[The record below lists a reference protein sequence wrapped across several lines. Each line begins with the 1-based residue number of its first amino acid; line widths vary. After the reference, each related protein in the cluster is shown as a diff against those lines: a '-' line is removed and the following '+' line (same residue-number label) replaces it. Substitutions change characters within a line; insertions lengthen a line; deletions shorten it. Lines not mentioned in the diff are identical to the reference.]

1 MVQFDDPDVRLV
13 TAPPFGACSRHDSPR
28 AVRAITVNHM
38 RFWSRWPLLIAAC
51 MTAFGCDG
59 DETSQPIEAG
69 LDGAADATRD
79 AIIDAA
85 LDATPDGALDPD
97 AGPDAAPTDAAPT
110 DAADR
115 GRVTAD
121 TRRVELVVTLDG
133 APAPGVR
140 VVQGGTERVHFTD
153 ADGRLT
159 AELDLD
165 VVGDVMLV
173 ASHPRAR
180 QKMAWVFEGER
191 LPLRIDLRT
200 FDDTDNPAYRFQDPG
215 EPRRRNT
222 TAQCGHC
229 HLTINDAWH
238 GSAHEQAARNPV
250 LHDLYAGTAAADDA
264 EACAALGGRWA
275 LGREPGSGAPVER
288 CFVGDGVLSTHNPQC
303 AEGPCLDPPDAFGD
317 CADCHAPAIN
327 GQLGGRDL
335 LDATGLAYEHGVM
348 CDVCHRVESV
358 QPDAPPGVAGRL
370 RLLRP
375 NEPGPITL
383 GAGGYLPITFG
394 PSHDSPNP
402 RMGSVQRDHYRDSTI
417 CLGCHQLDAPAD
429 PARWPGGRMPVQST
443 WDEWRDGALAD
454 APCQSCHMPP
464 EPGAANGS
472 DLQMFPFAEV
482 GIQGGWLRP
491 PGSVR
496 RHRWTGP
503 RVDDTLPRL
512 AAELRVAKV
521 VEGERLT
528 AEVTVRNLGAGHALP
543 TGEPMR
549 QMYVLVEAACDD
561 TPLDAIDG
569 DAVPGWGGAVAV
581 RGADGD
587 WAVWPEARP
596 GDVIRVV
603 RRSGE
608 WHDYEGFGRF
618 GDGIA
623 DDKGMPVE
631 VVAGEATVLAVG
643 EPLEL
648 DRPLPAGDVAYLTRD
663 DALAGRAGFG
673 FARVLVDADGRAMVP
688 HFVAVDTRSDNR
700 LLPGGRWTSSHV
712 FAAACAAP
720 VVRATLLYRAYPWWL
735 RRERGWAPREI
746 VMAEVVR

>member
-1 MVQFDDPDVRLV
+1 M
-13 TAPPFGACSRHDSPR
+13 PFRSL
-28 AVRAITVNHM
+28 
-38 RFWSRWPLLIAAC
+38 WPLLIALSLPAV
-51 MTAFGCDG
+51 GCDG
-59 DETSQPIEAG
+59 DDASLPM
-69 LDGAADATRD
+69 DGMADAAGDGMT
-79 AIIDAA
+79 DAA
-85 LDATPDGALDPD
+85 LDADAPADAGADALVDVADPDATPDG
-97 AGPDAAPTDAAPT
+97 GPDGGAPDI
-110 DAADR
+110 

-121 TRRVELVVTLDG
+121 TRVVELVVTLDG

-140 VVQGGTERVHFTD
+140 VVQGGTERVAFTD
-153 ADGRLT
+153 ADGRLR

-200 FDDTDNPAYRFQDPG
+200 FDDRDNPAYRFQDPG

-264 EACAALGGRWA
+264 AACDALGGRWA
-275 LGREPGSGAPVER
+275 LGREPGSGAATER
-288 CFVGDGVLSTHNPQC
+288 CFVGGGVLPTYNPQC
-303 AEGPCLDPPDAFGD
+303 VDGPCATPPDAFGD
-317 CADCHAPAIN
+317 CADCHAPAID

-335 LDATGLAYEHGVM
+335 LAATGIAFEHGVM

-358 QPDAPPGVAGRL
+358 RPDAPPGVAGRL

-375 NEPGPITL
+375 SEPGPITL
-383 GAGGYLPITFG
+383 GAGGLLPLTFG

-417 CLGCHQLDAPAD
+417 CLGCHLLDMPAD

-443 WDEWRDGALAD
+443 WDEWQQGPLAD

-464 EPGAANGS
+464 EPGVANAA

-512 AAELRVAKV
+512 AAELKVAAA

-528 AEVTVRNLGAGHALP
+528 ARVTVRNLGAGHALP

-561 TPLDAIDG
+561 TPLDAVDG
-569 DAVPGWGGAVAV
+569 DAVPGWGGAVAA
-581 RGADGD
+581 RGADQD
-587 WAVWPEARP
+587 WSVWPEARP

-603 RRSGE
+603 RRPGG
-608 WHDYEGFGRF
+608 WHDYDGFGRF

-623 DDKGMPVE
+623 ADDKGMPVE
-631 VVAGEATVLAVG
+631 RVAGSATVVAVG
-643 EPLEL
+643 DRVEL
-648 DRPLPAGDVAYLTRD
+648 DRPLPEGDVAWLTRD
-663 DALAGRAGFG
+663 DGLAGRAGFG
-673 FARVLVDADGRAMVP
+673 FARVLVDAGGRALAP
-688 HFVAVDTRSDNR
+688 HFTAVDTRSDNR

-712 FAAACAAP
+712 FAAACEAP